1 VSRLDS
7 LIRRLR
13 AQHACLA
20 TAADL
25 MRTLSGPIL
34 ELGLGNG
41 RTYDHLRGLF
51 PGRRIMVFEQFAPQ
65 DPAIGPAGRDLIV
78 GDIRNTLP
86 AAAARLGAQVP
97 LINSDIGS
105 GDSVLNA
112 RLADFL
118 AGQLPGLLAPG
129 GVLVSDLSLPGLDD
143 LALALPPDVA
153 PGRYFLYQRS
163 LVLGGQ

>member
-20 TAADL
+20 TAAD
-25 MRTLSGPIL
+25 MMHTLSGPIL

-51 PGRRIMVFEQFAPQ
+51 PDRRIVVFEKYAPH
-65 DPAIGPAGRDLIV
+65 DPTIGPAGADLIL
-78 GDIRNTLP
+78 GDILDTLP
-86 AAAARLGAQVP
+86 AAAARLAARVP
-97 LINSDIGS
+97 LIHSDIGS
-105 GDSVLNA
+105 GDQALNA

-129 GVLVSDLSLPGLDD
+129 GVLVSDLSLPGIDE
-143 LALALPPDVA
+143 LALAPPASVA
-153 PGRYFLYQRS
+153 PGRYFLYRRR
-163 LVLGGQ
+163 

>member
-1 VSRLDS
+1 M
-7 LIRRLR
+7 
-13 AQHACLA
+13 
-20 TAADL
+20 AADL

-51 PGRRIMVFEQFAPQ
+51 PGRRIIVFEQVLPH
-65 DPAIGPAGRDLIV
+65 DPTIGPAGDDLIL
-78 GDIRNTLP
+78 GDIRDTLP
-86 AAAARLGAQVP
+86 AAAAWLDAQVP

-118 AGQLPGLLAPG
+118 AGRLPGLLAPG
-129 GVLVSDLSLPGLDD
+129 GVLISDLSLPGLDD

-153 PGRYFLYQRS
+153 RGRYFLYRQR
-163 LVLGGQ
+163 